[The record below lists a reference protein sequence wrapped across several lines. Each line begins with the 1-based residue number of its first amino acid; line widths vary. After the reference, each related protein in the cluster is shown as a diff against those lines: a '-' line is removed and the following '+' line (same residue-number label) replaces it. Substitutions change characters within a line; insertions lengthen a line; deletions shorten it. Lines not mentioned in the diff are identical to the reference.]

1 MNKVTIIGSGRVGST
16 IAYSLTCRGLADE
29 IVIIDIDGNRALG
42 EALDI
47 RQGLSYDSACRIYA
61 GTYDDAKDSNIVII
75 TSGIARKPGQ
85 SRLELIKTNIGIQE
99 AIIPEITKAAPDAVY
114 IMVSNPVD
122 ILTYSFCRLSG
133 IPENRI
139 IGSGAIIDTARLRS
153 RIADYCGLEVGN
165 IHAYMFGEHGDSGF
179 SPWSIARIA
188 GMHVE
193 EYQKAVE
200 SSELFTTQIDIP
212 EIEKYVRESGARVIS
227 RKGSTFYAIASTVCY
242 IVKAIYTNANTAM
255 TVSTMMHGEY
265 GVSDVCLS
273 TLNIIGRDGVVGKIN
288 PTLTDEEVAKLHNSA
303 NVLKEIISQIDFK
316 K

>member
-1 MNKVTIIGSGRVGST
+1 MNKITVIGSGRVGST

-29 IVIIDIDGNRALG
+29 IVIIDIDGNRAMG

-61 GTYDDAKDSNIVII
+61 GNYEDAKDSNIVII

-85 SRLELIKTNIGIQE
+85 SRLELIQTNIAIQE
-99 AIIPEITKAAPDAVY
+99 SIIPEITKHAPDAIY

-122 ILTYSFCRLSG
+122 ILTYSFCKLSG
-133 IPENRI
+133 IPENRV

-165 IHAYMFGEHGDSGF
+165 IHAYIFGEHGDSGF
-179 SPWSIARIA
+179 SPWSLARIA
-188 GMHVE
+188 GMHVD
-193 EYQKAVE
+193 EYQKSVE
-200 SSELFTTQIDIP
+200 TSEILTTKIDIP

-227 RKGSTFYAIASTVCY
+227 RKGATFYAIASTVCY
-242 IVKAIYTNANTAM
+242 IVKAVVTNANTAM

-265 GVSDVCLS
+265 GVNDVCLS
-273 TLNIIGRDGVVGKIN
+273 TLNIIGRNGVVGKIN
-288 PTLTDEEVAKLHNSA
+288 PSLTDEEIEKLHNSEK
-303 NVLKEIISQIDFK
+303 VLKDIISQIDFK
-316 K
+316 R

>member
-1 MNKVTIIGSGRVGST
+1 MNEVTVIGSGRVGST

-29 IVIIDIDGNRALG
+29 IVIIDINGDRAMG

-61 GTYDDAKDSNIVII
+61 GNYDDAKNSDIVII

-99 AIIPEITKAAPDAVY
+99 SIIPEITKQAPNAIY

-133 IPENRI
+133 IPESRV

-200 SSELFTTQIDIP
+200 SSEFLTTKIDIP

-227 RKGSTFYAIASTVCY
+227 RKGATFYAIASTVCY
-242 IVKAIYTNANTAM
+242 IVKAIVTNANTAM

-265 GVSDVCLS
+265 GVEDVCLS
-273 TLNIIGRDGVVGKIN
+273 TLNIIGRNGVVGKIN
-288 PTLTDEEVAKLHNSA
+288 PALTDEEVAKLHNSA
-303 NVLKEIISQIDFK
+303 SVLKDIISQIDFK
-316 K
+316 R

>member
-1 MNKVTIIGSGRVGST
+1 MNKITVIGSGRVGST

-29 IVIIDIDGNRALG
+29 IVIIDIDGNRAMG

-47 RQGLSYDSACRIYA
+47 RQGLAYDSACRIYA
-61 GTYDDAKDSNIVII
+61 GNYEDAKDSNIVII

-85 SRLELIKTNIGIQE
+85 SRLELIKTNISIQE
-99 AIIPEITKAAPDAVY
+99 SIIPQITSQAPDAIY
-114 IMVSNPVD
+114 IIVSNPVD
-122 ILTYSFCRLSG
+122 VLTYSFCKLSG

-179 SPWSIARIA
+179 SPWSLARIA

-193 EYQKAVE
+193 EYQE
-200 SSELFTTQIDIP
+200 SVATSDLLTTKIDIP

-227 RKGSTFYAIASTVCY
+227 RKGATFYAIASTVCY
-242 IVKAIYTNANTAM
+242 IVKAVVTNANTAM

-265 GVSDVCLS
+265 GVDDVCLS
-273 TLNIIGRDGVVGKIN
+273 TLNIIGRNGVVGKIN
-288 PTLTDEEVAKLHNSA
+288 PALTEEELEKLHASER
-303 NVLKEIISQIDFK
+303 VLKDIICQIDFNR
-316 K
+316 

>member
-47 RQGLSYDSACRIYA
+47 RQGLSYDSACRVYA

-85 SRLELIKTNIGIQE
+85 SRLELIKTNISIQK
-99 AIIPEITKAAPDAVY
+99 AIIPEITKAAPNAVY
-114 IMVSNPVD
+114 VIVSNPVD

-133 IPENRI
+133 IPESRV

-165 IHAYMFGEHGDSGF
+165 VHAYMFGEHGDSGF
-179 SPWSIARIA
+179 APWSIARIA
-188 GMHVE
+188 GMHVDE
-193 EYQKAVE
+193 FKNSVE
-200 SSELFTTQIDIP
+200 SSEIFTTKIDIP

-227 RKGSTFYAIASTVCY
+227 RKGATFYAIASTVCY
-242 IVKAIYTNANTAM
+242 IVKAIYTNANAAL
-255 TVSTMMHGEY
+255 TVSSMMHGEY
-265 GVSDVCLS
+265 GVEDVCLS
-273 TLNIIGRDGVVGKIN
+273 TLNIVGRDGIVGKIN
-288 PTLTDEEVAKLHNSA
+288 PKLTDEEVEKLHNSA
-303 NVLKEIISQIDFK
+303 NVLKEIISQLDFNN
-316 K
+316 

>member
-1 MNKVTIIGSGRVGST
+1 MNKITVIGSGRVGST

-29 IVIIDIDGNRALG
+29 IVIIDIDGNRAMG

-61 GTYDDAKDSNIVII
+61 GNYEDAKDSNIVII

-85 SRLELIKTNIGIQE
+85 SRLELIKTNIAIQE
-99 AIIPEITKAAPDAVY
+99 SIIPEITKQAPDAIY

-122 ILTYSFCRLSG
+122 ILTYSFCKLSG
-133 IPENRI
+133 IPENRV

-179 SPWSIARIA
+179 SPWSLARIA
-188 GMHVE
+188 GMHVD
-193 EYQKAVE
+193 EYQKSVE
-200 SSELFTTQIDIP
+200 TSEILTTKIDIP
-212 EIEKYVRESGARVIS
+212 EIEQYVRESGARVIS
-227 RKGSTFYAIASTVCY
+227 RKGATFYAIASTVCY
-242 IVKAIYTNANTAM
+242 IVKAVVTNANTAM

-265 GVSDVCLS
+265 GVKDVCLS
-273 TLNIIGRDGVVGKIN
+273 TLNIVGRNGVVGKIN
-288 PTLTDEEVAKLHNSA
+288 PALTDEEIEKLHASEK
-303 NVLKEIISQIDFK
+303 VLKDIISQIDFK
-316 K
+316 R

>member
-1 MNKVTIIGSGRVGST
+1 MNKVTVIGSGRVGST
-16 IAYSLTCRGLADE
+16 IVYSLTCRGLADE
-29 IVIIDIDGNRALG
+29 IVLIDINGDRALG

-47 RQGLSYDSACRIYA
+47 RQGLSYDSASRVYA
-61 GTYDDAKDSNIVII
+61 GTYEDAKGSDIVII

-85 SRLELIKTNIGIQE
+85 SRLELIKTNISIQE
-99 AIIPEITKAAPDAVY
+99 SIIPEITKAAPDAVY

-122 ILTYSFCRLSG
+122 ILTYSFCKLSG

-188 GMHVE
+188 GMPVE

-200 SSELFTTQIDIP
+200 SSDFLTTKIDIP

-227 RKGSTFYAIASTVCY
+227 RKGATFYAIASTVCH
-242 IVKAIYTNANTAM
+242 IVKTVFTNANTAL

-265 GVSDVCLS
+265 GVDDVCLS
-273 TLNIIGRDGVVGKIN
+273 TLNIVGRHGIEGKIN
-288 PTLTDEEVAKLHNSA
+288 PTLTDEELAKLHSSA
-303 NVLKEIISQIDFK
+303 NVLKEIISQLDLK
-316 K
+316 R

>member
-133 IPENRI
+133 VPENRI

>member
-1 MNKVTIIGSGRVGST
+1 MNKITVIGSGRVGST

-29 IVIIDIDGNRALG
+29 IVIIDIDGNRAMG

-61 GTYDDAKDSNIVII
+61 GNYEDAKDSNIVII

-85 SRLELIKTNIGIQE
+85 SRLELIQTNIAIQE
-99 AIIPEITKAAPDAVY
+99 SIIPEITKQAPDAIY
-114 IMVSNPVD
+114 IIVSNPVD
-122 ILTYSFCRLSG
+122 ILTYSFCKLSG
-133 IPENRI
+133 IPENRV

-179 SPWSIARIA
+179 SPWSLARIA
-188 GMHVE
+188 GMHVD
-193 EYQKAVE
+193 EYQKSVE
-200 SSELFTTQIDIP
+200 TSEILTTKIDIP

-227 RKGSTFYAIASTVCY
+227 RKGATFYAIASTVCY
-242 IVKAIYTNANTAM
+242 IVKAVVTNANTAM

-265 GVSDVCLS
+265 GVNDVCLS
-273 TLNIIGRDGVVGKIN
+273 TLNIIGRNGVAGKIN
-288 PTLTDEEVAKLHNSA
+288 PALTDEEIEKLHNSEK
-303 NVLKEIISQIDFK
+303 VLKDIISQIDFK
-316 K
+316 R